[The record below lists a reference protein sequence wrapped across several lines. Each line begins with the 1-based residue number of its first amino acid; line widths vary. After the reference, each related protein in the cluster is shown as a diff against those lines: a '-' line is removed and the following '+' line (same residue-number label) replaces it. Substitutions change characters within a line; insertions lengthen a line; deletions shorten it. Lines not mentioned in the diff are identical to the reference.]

1 MKNRSND
8 DSLNLL
14 RPHSNVDE
22 RQLMQPAR
30 PEPLLSDEDYGAIEA
45 AVMETA
51 RGRWFLAEFARRNR
65 NADTDAVLS
74 AIRRLERLV
83 QSAGTFDARDEV
95 TRGMA
100 DIAQAIAAAQIVP
113 ATPRGLSAPFEA
125 QAETVVEHPAHDEA
139 VLAEAMPAEAYE
151 EAHDVVIVEPLAA
164 HEAEASANEPEP
176 SPIEPEPQPQPVH
189 DETVVAE
196 AAVEP
201 APARAEEIAS
211 FEPGAIE
218 TVEAESASTPV
229 HEEPAPAEV
238 LPERDV
244 FVELESFLAEAIPL
258 PQAEQVTAAGVPS
271 DPLPMEPKAETASA
285 EPFPIIELDEAAAE
299 ALLTQDPPRHELI
312 LPANHLV
319 TQRWHRDF
327 DHDVVE
333 PVEAAK
339 PAADEPL
346 RTSLV
351 TFIDEEPV
359 DESES
364 VFSAP
369 LRLEPEEAVE
379 GEPAPVA
386 EVAVATAASS
396 RPPIVPP
403 MTIGEIEAMPF
414 AKKAVLF
421 S

>member
-1 MKNRSND
+1 
-8 DSLNLL
+8 
-14 RPHSNVDE
+14 
-22 RQLMQPAR
+22 MQPAR

-51 RGRWFLAEFARRNR
+51 RGRWFLAEYGRRNR

-125 QAETVVEHPAHDEA
+125 EAETVVEHPAHHEA
-139 VLAEAMPAEAYE
+139 ALAEAIPAETHE
-151 EAHDVVIVEPLAA
+151 EAFDLVIVEPLAT
-164 HEAEASANEPEP
+164 HEAEASMGEPEP
-176 SPIEPEPQPQPVH
+176 SPIEPELQPQPVH
-189 DETVVAE
+189 EVPVVAE
-196 AAVEP
+196 AAVQP
-201 APARAEEIAS
+201 PPVGAEEIAS
-211 FEPGAIE
+211 LEP
-218 TVEAESASTPV
+218 EALDIAKADSASALL
-229 HEEPAPAEV
+229 HEEPAPAQV
-238 LPERDV
+238 PPERDV
-244 FVELESFLAEAIPL
+244 FVELESFLAEAIPA
-258 PQAEQVTAAGVPS
+258 PQAEQVMAAGIPS
-271 DPLPMEPKAETASA
+271 DPPPKETKAETASA

-312 LPANHLV
+312 LPTNHLV
-319 TQRWHRDF
+319 TQRWHKDV
-327 DHDVVE
+327 DHDAVE

-339 PAADEPL
+339 PVADEPL

-369 LRLEPEEAVE
+369 LRLEPEEAAE
-379 GEPAPVA
+379 RELAPVA
-386 EVAVATAASS
+386 EVAEATAASS
-396 RPPIVPP
+396 HPPIVPA

>member
-1 MKNRSND
+1 
-8 DSLNLL
+8 
-14 RPHSNVDE
+14 
-22 RQLMQPAR
+22 MQPAR

-113 ATPRGLSAPFEA
+113 ATPRGLSAPFEV

-139 VLAEAMPAEAYE
+139 APAEAIPAE
-151 EAHDVVIVEPLAA
+151 THQQAHDEVIVEPLAT
-164 HEAEASANEPEP
+164 HEAESSMVEPEP
-176 SPIEPEPQPQPVH
+176 SPIEPESQPVYQ
-189 DETVVAE
+189 ESVVAE
-196 AAVEP
+196 ATVELAPVP
-201 APARAEEIAS
+201 AGEAEETVS
-211 FEPGAIE
+211 FEAEAPE
-218 TVEAESASTPV
+218 TAEAESPPAPV
-229 HEEPAPAEV
+229 REEPAPAQV
-238 LPERDV
+238 PPERDV
-244 FVELESFLAEAIPL
+244 FVELESFLAEAIPA
-258 PQAEQVTAAGVPS
+258 PQAEQVMAAGVPS
-271 DPLPMEPKAETASA
+271 DPPPRETKAETST

-312 LPANHLV
+312 LPTNHLV
-319 TQRWHRDF
+319 TQRWHKDF
-327 DHDVVE
+327 GHEVGE
-333 PVEAAK
+333 PVEVK
-339 PAADEPL
+339 PATDEPL

-379 GEPAPVA
+379 REPAPVA
-386 EVAVATAASS
+386 EFAEATTVSS
-396 RPPIVPP
+396 HPPIAPP

>member
-1 MKNRSND
+1 
-8 DSLNLL
+8 
-14 RPHSNVDE
+14 
-22 RQLMQPAR
+22 MQPAR

-51 RGRWFLAEFARRNR
+51 RGRWFLAEYARRNR

-113 ATPRGLSAPFEA
+113 AAPRGLSAPFEA
-125 QAETVVEHPAHDEA
+125 QAETVVWHPAHGEA
-139 VLAEAMPAEAYE
+139 ASAEAMPAETRE
-151 EAHDVVIVEPLAA
+151 ETHDAVIAEPLAVDKA
-164 HEAEASANEPEP
+164 QALMVEPERSSMEPEP
-176 SPIEPEPQPQPVH
+176 RLQ
-189 DETVVAE
+189 
-196 AAVEP
+196 
-201 APARAEEIAS
+201 
-211 FEPGAIE
+211 
-218 TVEAESASTPV
+218 PV
-229 HEEPAPAEV
+229 HEEPAVAEIAV
-238 LPERDV
+238 EPVPIHAGEIGSYEPGTVDIAKTESVPSSAHVEPSRAGAPPERDV
-244 FVELESFLAEAIPL
+244 FVELESFLAEAIPV
-258 PQAEQVTAAGVPS
+258 PQAEQVMAGGFSS
-271 DPLPMEPKAETASA
+271 DPPPMETKAETASA

-299 ALLTQDPPRHELI
+299 ALLTQDPSRHELI
-312 LPANHLV
+312 LPANHLA
-319 TQRWHRDF
+319 TQRWNKEFEHAA
-327 DHDVVE
+327 VE
-333 PVEAAK
+333 PAEAVK

-346 RTSLV
+346 QTGLV

-379 GEPAPVA
+379 REPAPVA
-386 EVAVATAASS
+386 EVAEASAASTH
-396 RPPIVPP
+396 PLVVPL

-414 AKKAVLF
+414 ARKAILF